1 MAVNSMTFEQVSTV
15 LQAVTQQA
23 TGVSVLAPVD
33 TGSFVSVASTALS
46 VGTDKVLNAIMN
58 VIGKTI
64 FSIRPYDAKLT
75 GLEKSLYEWGA
86 YMRKLS
92 IADKDWQDDKAYK
105 YPVLWDSEQS
115 VPSGDG
121 QSVDH
126 WTIRKPEILQTNFV
140 GRSVYM
146 DHYTLFEDQLET
158 AFKGPEEFGQF
169 VSMITGNMSD
179 KLEQSKEVLKR
190 GLVTNLIGAL
200 IAENNSERVIHLVTE
215 YNDQTGLTGTE
226 GALTAVTVYQPENF
240 DAFMKWAYARIQQV
254 SDEFTERSQKYQTVI
269 NNKKVYRHT
278 PQRLQRLY
286 MYAPARRQMDARVLA
301 DTYHDNMLRY
311 GDVETLSFWQSID
324 TPDSIQVK
332 PSYTGTNGAVVQ
344 ASNAVVQSGIF
355 AVLFDDA
362 ALGMSTMGTRIVST
376 PLNASGLYRNVFTH
390 AKHMI
395 FQDNTEKACVF
406 LLD

>member
-1 MAVNSMTFEQVSTV
+1 MSVNSLTFEQVSTV

-33 TGSFVSVASTALS
+33 TGSFTSVATTALS
-46 VGTDKVLNAIMN
+46 VGTDKVLNALTN

-64 FSIRPYDAKLT
+64 FSTRPYDSKMV
-75 GLEKSLYEWGA
+75 GLEKSLYQWGA

-92 IADKDWQDDKAYK
+92 VADKDWQDDKAYK
-105 YPVLWDSEQS
+105 YPVLWDAGET

-121 QSVDH
+121 GSVDH
-126 WTIRKPEILQTNFV
+126 WTIRKPELLQTNFV

-146 DHYTLFEDQLET
+146 DHYTIFEDQLET

-169 VSMITGNMSD
+169 LSMITGNMSD
-179 KLEQSKEVLKR
+179 KYEQSKEVLKR
-190 GLVTNLIGAL
+190 GLVTNLIASI
-200 IAENNSERVIHLVTE
+200 IAENKAERIIHLVTE
-215 YNDQTGLTGTE
+215 YNTLTGLINTE
-226 GALTAVTVYQPENF
+226 GALTASTVYQPGNF

-254 SDEFTERSQKYQTVI
+254 SDEFTERSEKYQTVV
-269 NNKKVYRHT
+269 NSKRVYRHT
-278 PQRLQRLY
+278 PRNLQRLY
-286 MYAPARRQMDARVLA
+286 MYAPARRQMEARVLA
-301 DTYHDNMLRY
+301 DTYHDNLLRY

-324 TPDSIQVK
+324 TPDSIKIK
-332 PSYTGTNGAVVQ
+332 PAYTGTNGAVVQ
-344 ASNAVVQSGIF
+344 ATDATEKSGIF

-362 ALGMSTMGTRIVST
+362 TLGMSAMGQRIVNT
-376 PLNASGLYRNVFTH
+376 PLNASGLYRNSFLH

-395 FQDNTEKACVF
+395 FQDNTEKACIF